1 MNNKHNPL
9 KVDIEIELLQFKD
22 GIGHIDKSREDG
34 HITDEIAHK
43 LKNELAHIYAK
54 RIVHLIY
61 QGRLET
67 HD

>member
-22 GIGHIDKSREDG
+22 GIGHIHKSQRAG
-34 HITDEIAHK
+34 HITEEIAHQ
-43 LKNELAHIYAK
+43 LKNKLAHIYAE
-54 RIVHLIY
+54 RIVHLIS